1 MRSTRSVALAAG
13 VLVAVLAAG
22 LAGELGA
29 AAARTAGL
37 PAADPLDDRKHA
49 VDDQIAQLRDT
60 LEGASA
66 DVVKAAVAVQTAQ
79 SGLARAQAASASATA
94 AVAAAVTRDQQVSAA
109 LALALAEQAKAER
122 ELAAGQA
129 EQDGTRRE
137 LGTMVRE
144 TYMGSGLT
152 GLSLALGADTPEQFT
167 ERVTLAGVAL
177 RSQGGV
183 LDVLAVQQAELRARG
198 AKVHAVAAEVAEL
211 KSQSI
216 AAVAARRA
224 AQQAAVRAQ
233 AAIAASLAAEQKAL
247 GVARS
252 KVAAERSRM
261 ASLQGEQ
268 SKLSAML
275 AARARAAAA
284 AAAAAER
291 RRRQQG
297 GGGGGGASGGGGGG
311 GGGGGASSGFLSY
324 PANGPITSGF
334 GMRYHPILHIWR
346 LHSGT
351 DFGIACGTPVYAA
364 AAGTVISA
372 GRAGGYGNR
381 VVIDHGIVNG
391 VDLATTYNHLTR
403 IVVGGGS
410 VSSRGAHRL
419 LGHDRAVDRVPPALR
434 DTGQRELRRSHAVAV
449 T

>member
-1 MRSTRSVALAAG
+1 VRSTRSVALAAG

-66 DVVKAAVAVQTAQ
+66 DVVKAAVAVETAQ
-79 SGLARAQAASASATA
+79 SGLARAQAASAAASA

-122 ELAAGQA
+122 ELASGQA
-129 EQDGTRRE
+129 EQAGTRRE
-137 LGTMVRE
+137 LGAMVRE

-152 GLSLALGADTPEQFT
+152 GLSLALGADTPEQFS

-224 AQQAAVRAQ
+224 ARQAAVRAQ
-233 AAIAASLAAEQKAL
+233 AAIAASVAAELRAL

-268 SKLSAML
+268 SKLRAML

-297 GGGGGGASGGGGGG
+297 GGGGAGGGASGGGGGG
-311 GGGGGASSGFLSY
+311 GRASSGFLSY

-372 GRAGGYGNR
+372 GWAGGYGNR

-410 VSSRGAHRL
+410 VSRGELIAYSGTTGLSTGCHL
-419 LGHDRAVDRVPPALR
+419 HFETLVNGNFVDPMRWL
-434 DTGQRELRRSHAVAV
+434 
-449 T
+449 